1 MHEEMIE
8 GIKCQNCGKE
18 IPEDEVHCGRSLRG
32 WMRRQFLST
41 WMPLSFAES
50 VPTSA
55 PVRAFRMA
63 VKEKVPDTGKNT
75 TDNVAEDV
83 PMTETA

>member
-1 MHEEMIE
+1 MDAPPVLIDLDASVF
-8 GIKCQNCGKE
+8 CGK
-18 IPEDEVHCGRSLRG
+18 CANLC
-32 WMRRQFLST
+32 
-41 WMPLSFAES
+41 
-50 VPTSA
+50 